1 VPQLL
6 VRTLPQS
13 GRKTLY
19 LASHAGRILGM
30 PKAEG
35 RALIDELIAHATQRQ
50 FVYTHRW
57 RLHDLVMWDDRCTMH
72 RARDYDMSFPRDMH
86 RTTVS
91 DERSTLEQ
99 AGIADERAAV
109 A

>member
-1 VPQLL
+1 L
-6 VRTLPQS
+6 V
-13 GRKTLY
+13 
-19 LASHAGRILGM
+19 
-30 PKAEG
+30 E
-35 RALIDELIAHATQRQ
+35 HATQRQ
-50 FVYTHRW
+50 FVYTHKW
-57 RLHDLVMWDDRCTMH
+57 KVGDLVMWDDRCTMH
-72 RARDYDMSFPRDMH
+72 RARDYDMSYPRDMH